1 MNDSGFLAFRSLPRI
16 RGSLRPAHWATALVA
31 TGLLAYSVLTAGLS
45 GDIRYCLAALRS
57 GEGAG
62 YTPAGIF
69 IHRPYF
75 YRMFIAGLDSLT
87 VGSIETREMIIRLAG
102 IALCVAAGVALR
114 AALVR
119 SLPHREATLTA
130 AAVGLSLAL
139 APLTDFLQPEW
150 AAIVLAVFAVAAVLG
165 FERRWVAV
173 LVASLP
179 LGLAVMMKYS
189 TAATAAMALLVVFA
203 VDRVRA
209 VLLGA
214 LTALSA
220 VVLLAFSLWSG
231 SHELQWAKDMP
242 QINQSSLSRTG
253 IHPHFIFDQ
262 SLSFLAERVYLSP
275 VLALLPGAL
284 LLVLARQEN
293 RRRRA
298 ELAALAVLFVLMCIA
313 AVAVQGNW
321 FGYHAAALPVATA
334 ALWGLAVAGW
344 YTSFRKPPLF
354 FLAVTAVYALLGP
367 LVTSSP
373 QPRLAISTPVPWAA
387 AGVALVA
394 ALLDLRRVR
403 ARRADDTER
412 VMRKGAAL
420 GVAVA
425 SLAGVMCLAAP
436 VWPGSPKLV
445 DSVGHAALT
454 NADFQH
460 GEKVTAATAARLD
473 RELPKGAPVLYLAF
487 GDVTY
492 YIGHPAQCRY
502 PIPTFLQ
509 RTKFLPE
516 TADLPSTVENARC
529 VAHDPAPYAVLQRS
543 WFQLARIDP
552 VVRRN
557 IQKYYDC
564 PEATGSTHQPVVCRL
579 RADRA

>member
-1 MNDSGFLAFRSLPRI
+1 
-16 RGSLRPAHWATALVA
+16 VA

-242 QINQSSLSRTG
+242 QINQSSLTSRC
-253 IHPHFIFDQ
+253 
-262 SLSFLAERVYLSP
+262 R
-275 VLALLPGAL
+275 
-284 LLVLARQEN
+284 
-293 RRRRA
+293 
-298 ELAALAVLFVLMCIA
+298 
-313 AVAVQGNW
+313 
-321 FGYHAAALPVATA
+321 
-334 ALWGLAVAGW
+334 
-344 YTSFRKPPLF
+344 
-354 FLAVTAVYALLGP
+354 
-367 LVTSSP
+367 SSP
-373 QPRLAISTPVPWAA
+373 SACT
-387 AGVALVA
+387 
-394 ALLDLRRVR
+394 
-403 ARRADDTER
+403 
-412 VMRKGAAL
+412 
-420 GVAVA
+420 
-425 SLAGVMCLAAP
+425 
-436 VWPGSPKLV
+436 
-445 DSVGHAALT
+445 
-454 NADFQH
+454 
-460 GEKVTAATAARLD
+460 
-473 RELPKGAPVLYLAF
+473 
-487 GDVTY
+487 
-492 YIGHPAQCRY
+492 
-502 PIPTFLQ
+502 
-509 RTKFLPE
+509 
-516 TADLPSTVENARC
+516 
-529 VAHDPAPYAVLQRS
+529 
-543 WFQLARIDP
+543 
-552 VVRRN
+552 
-557 IQKYYDC
+557 
-564 PEATGSTHQPVVCRL
+564 
-579 RADRA
+579 